1 MAQLTG
7 CIGVAITG
15 ITTGSAVVAYETYF
29 STDTQADTAVTT
41 IAAASTGTVRGWI
54 NGAGSGNAGLFN
66 SVSRPLSAPFPP
78 PPPLAPTAEAHSSP
92 RLA

>member
-1 MAQLTG
+1 MAMLTG
-7 CIGVAITG
+7 CTGVAITG

-41 IAAASTGTVRGWI
+41 IAAATTGQFQGWI
-54 NGAGSGNAGLFN
+54 NTGGEFN
-66 SVSRPLSAPFPP
+66 GVSRRLSPPFPP
-78 PPPLAPTAEAHSSP
+78 PAPHLARPPKLTPPPPL